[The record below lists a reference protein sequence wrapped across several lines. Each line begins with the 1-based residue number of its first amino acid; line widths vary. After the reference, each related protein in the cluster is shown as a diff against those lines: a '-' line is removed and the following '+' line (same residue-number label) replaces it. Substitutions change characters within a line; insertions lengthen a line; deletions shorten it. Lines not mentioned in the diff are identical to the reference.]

1 MPHWIV
7 KHHRKIL
14 NLLCCVAFTWQL
26 FGMADEWINPVQKTT
41 DITEKKLNDMKFPII
56 FKICM
61 KPGFNVAALN
71 REGYASITDYFLGQ
85 SRYNSS
91 IYGWAGHT
99 NTSETRNTVDAIYQ
113 KIQNFPEA
121 EKAVYG

>member
-1 MPHWIV
+1 MNKLIV
-7 KHHRKIL
+7 EHGWKIL
-14 NLLCCVAFTWQL
+14 TLLCCLAFTFQL
-26 FGMADEWINPVQKTT
+26 FGIVKEWINPVQKTT

-61 KPGFNVAALN
+61 KPGFNVAALKK
-71 REGYASITDYFLGQ
+71 EGYASVTDYFLGQ

-99 NTSETRNTVDAIYQ
+99 NTSETRGTVDTIYQ
-113 KIQNFPEA
+113 KIQNFPEV
-121 EKAVYG
+121 EKALYW